1 MTYSNYHPV
10 VQKIHS
16 LLLSNQLWHEVFEH
30 EPVRTSEEAAAIR
43 TGYSLEQGAKALILQ
58 AKRSASDKFFCMLV
72 IPGNHTFNSKKV
84 TKMLNVKSIRFAT
97 TDEVSKLTG
106 GVLIGGVSPWG
117 SLFKLPTYVDS
128 SLTQLEK
135 IIFNAGDR
143 SVSIAMN
150 TKEYLKYQPTTLVD
164 VIADTK
170 Q

>member
-1 MTYSNYHPV
+1 
-10 VQKIHS
+10 
-16 LLLSNQLWHEVFEH
+16 
-30 EPVRTSEEAAAIR
+30 
-43 TGYSLEQGAKALILQ
+43 
-58 AKRSASDKFFCMLV
+58 
-72 IPGNHTFNSKKV
+72 
-84 TKMLNVKSIRFAT
+84 MLNVKSIRFAT

-106 GVLIGGVSPWG
+106 GVLIGGVPPWG